1 MLGEIHDISFEQLCE
16 RFAKNSADVAQLG
29 KIYES
34 ARDKGALGMAYE
46 SFGYPLNSYYDFLV
60 PNDATRCRVIEIW
73 RKESK
78 PRYRCHD
85 VNNGDVFKI
94 DIEDFEEFVGS
105 VNS

>member
-1 MLGEIHDISFEQLCE
+1 
-16 RFAKNSADVAQLG
+16 
-29 KIYES
+29 
-34 ARDKGALGMAYE
+34 MAYE

-105 VNS
+105 VNRERIEQAHQLGMADEDVPLIKYEWFMDKLLVLLFPLSFWRYP